1 MSLIRLLKEY
11 PLKYYLLFL
20 ILIIPLYKILFYTQY
35 YGGYRHFWPE
45 SIKFIPDGSLYY
57 KKGFDTAPLSFLLLF
72 FFSKII
78 PWNYLGAFMNYLN
91 ILTHLLMLI
100 LIYHY
105 FPKLRKHFFLVN
117 LLVLLIPG
125 VEWSLTLSAL
135 FFLLG
140 IINKNDEYLLPV
152 FFALSALSKQLMI
165 IPAFLLI
172 IHFALE
178 EKDFKV
184 KKILTKEFI
193 KKISIQTL
201 LMLFTFILP
210 LTYFGLK
217 QSFERLFF
225 SHAKSEFLF
234 FKFLLTPF
242 RTHILFTFPYY
253 VFPAML
259 LITCLFIVSKKE
271 LKKSFF
277 ILLSFIFFFLSQS
290 KDGADYYLNLLFPLL
305 LPFLEV
311 FNKCRKEL
319 LIVSTSFSLVFL
331 TYYFLIITQPFHPM
345 IFLSD
350 FIEIMPNKVIYT
362 QRGINGLQLSYE
374 QFKGLE
380 NYDNLNYSIN
390 VLEHNFFIN
399 HEIDE
404 NLRENLI
411 ENIMNNKMFSL
422 TILHLNYYGD
432 MHEFISTM
440 IYNSREEFEEKYD
453 FFARKLDDKM
463 RVICK
468 KDSLLCK
475 EFIKHYLE
483 KNNMDFSSFYNPYI
497 GSRYTLLY
505 KIKLLLTNSFLPL
518 SILLLIFFI
527 GKYCFFPNT

>member
-1 MSLIRLLKEY
+1 MSLIKLFKQY

-35 YGGYRHFWPE
+35 YGGYRYFWPG
-45 SIKFIPDGSLYY
+45 SVKFIPDRSLYY
-57 KKGFDTAPLSFLLLF
+57 RKSFDTAPLSFLLLF

-91 ILTHLLMLI
+91 FFTHLLMLI
-100 LIYHY
+100 LTYHY

-125 VEWSLTLSAL
+125 VEWALTLSAF

-140 IINKNDEYLLPV
+140 VINKNNKYLLPV

-172 IHFALE
+172 IHFAWE
-178 EKDFKV
+178 EKDFKI

-193 KKISIQTL
+193 KKVSVQTL
-201 LMLFTFILP
+201 ILLFTFFLP

-217 QSFERLFF
+217 QSFKRIFL
-225 SHAKSEFLF
+225 SHTESEFLF
-234 FKFLLTPF
+234 FKYLLTPF
-242 RTHILFTFPYY
+242 RTHVLFTFPYY

-259 LITCLFIVSKKE
+259 LITCLFIASKKE
-271 LKKSFF
+271 LQKSFF

-290 KDGADYYLNLLFPLL
+290 KDGADYYLNLVFPLL

-311 FNKCRKEL
+311 FNKYRKEL
-319 LIVSTSFSLVFL
+319 LVISTSFSLVFL
-331 TYYFLIITQPFHPM
+331 TYYFLIITQPVNPM

-350 FIEIMPNKVIYT
+350 FIEVMPNKVICT

-380 NYDNLNYSIN
+380 NYDNLNHSIN
-390 VLEHNFFIN
+390 VLEHNLFIN
-399 HEIDE
+399 HQIDE
-404 NLRENLI
+404 NLRKNI
-411 ENIMNNKMFSL
+411 TENIMNEKLFPL
-422 TILHLNYYGD
+422 VILHFNYYGD
-432 MHEFISTM
+432 MCEFVSTM
-440 IYNSREEFEEKYD
+440 IYNSREEFEETYLS
-453 FFARKLDDKM
+453 FARKVEDKM
-463 RVICK
+463 RVICE
-468 KDSLLCK
+468 KDSSLCGMS
-475 EFIKHYLE
+475 INYYLGE
-483 KNNMDFSSFYNPYI
+483 NNMDFTSFYNPYV
-497 GSRYTLLY
+497 GSKYILFS

-518 SILLLIFFI
+518 SIGLLIFFI
-527 GKYCFFPNT
+527 RKY